1 MPTPRKNQT
10 LTLKI
15 EALTAEGS
23 GVGRSEGFAVFVRGG
38 VPGDEVEAHV
48 IKAKKHYAVAK
59 VTRVLSASPHRIPN
73 DCPLFPR
80 CGGCALRELEYGFEA
95 EEKQRRVEDAF
106 RRLAHM
112 EVPCEE
118 ILTPAAAERYR
129 NSAISGRLCGQKGAD
144 RLLRPAL
151 APRDRLYGLPFA
163 ACGICRDR
171 AGVPHIF
178 RRI

>member
-1 MPTPRKNQT
+1 MPTPQKNQT

-23 GVGRSEGFAVFVRGG
+23 GVGHLDGFAIFVRGG

-59 VTRVLSASPHRIPN
+59 VIRVLSASPYRVQN

-80 CGGCALRELEYGFEA
+80 CGGCALRELAYGFEA

-112 EVPCEE
+112 DVFCEE
-118 ILTPAAAERYR
+118 ILVPACIERWR
-129 NSAISGRLCGQKGAD
+129 NIRS
-144 RLLRPAL
+144 
-151 APRDRLYGLPFA
+151 
-163 ACGICRDR
+163 R
-171 AGVPHIF
+171 A
-178 RRI
+178 

>member
-129 NSAISGRLCGQKGAD
+129 NKAQYPVACAD
-144 RLLRPAL
+144 KKVQIGFY
-151 APRDRLYGLPFA
+151 APRSHRVIDCTDGNLP
-163 ACGICRDR
+163 ACLSSLKYS
-171 AGVPHIF
+171 VVVF
-178 RRI
+178 S

>member
-1 MPTPRKNQT
+1 MPTPKKNQT

-95 EEKQRRVEDAF
+95 EE
-106 RRLAHM
+106 
-112 EVPCEE
+112 
-118 ILTPAAAERYR
+118 
-129 NSAISGRLCGQKGAD
+129 SAVWRT
-144 RLLRPAL
+144 
-151 APRDRLYGLPFA
+151 PFA
-163 ACGICRDR
+163 ALRIWKSRARRSSPRLLPNATATRRNIRSPVRTKRCRSAFTPR
-171 AGVPHIF
+171 ARTV
-178 RRI
+178 